1 MMEERKGKYDPI
13 GVTRDNS
20 KNNETSTSTLKDDEG
35 CSAGFCWQTVGIFWK
50 QATWFGRLQVR
61 VNQRGWTVSRKVAI
75 VAVVAVVGFKVRSR

>member
-1 MMEERKGKYDPI
+1 MMEERKGKYD
-13 GVTRDNS
+13 RDNS
-20 KNNETSTSTLKDDEG
+20 KSNETSTSTLKDDEG